1 MAITERY
8 RLPLV
13 ALASLAVAGLVV
25 GAILLAG
32 GITPP
37 SSPSPVPASASPRP
51 TDAGST
57 PESAARAFFE
67 AFARA
72 RQTNDARLVATFVT
86 GEESSAYLT
95 VFGFLEG
102 QKALGKASVIT
113 TNELLDVVVD
123 VQGASATMTCR
134 QVLGGYDIDATTGQP
149 RESPTILPAT
159 QFTLVLRQLN
169 GRWLVDSF
177 KALL

>member
-13 ALASLAVAGLVV
+13 ALASLAIGVLVV
-25 GAILLAG
+25 GASLLAG
-32 GITPP
+32 GVTPGG
-37 SSPSPVPASASPRP
+37 SPSPVTATASPKQ
-51 TDAGST
+51 TDPGST
-57 PESAARAFFE
+57 PESATRAFFA
-67 AFARA
+67 AFAGA
-72 RQTNDARLVATFVT
+72 RQTNEATLIAPFVT
-86 GEESSAYLT
+86 GKESSAYLT

-177 KALL
+177 KALP